1 VTSSHPPPQRAVVGE
16 PGVRCTADRRRITAR
31 GGRRERAPRPG
42 PAAPPSSS
50 TLAAAGGSPRILL
63 VEDDVL
69 LAETVRDWLERAGY
83 DLAGVASDERG
94 AVDLARGHRPD
105 LAVVDVRLVADGD
118 GVAAARAIERVAG
131 TPTLFLTG
139 YPEGLEEA
147 DVGLGWMTK
156 PAREPDLL
164 AAVETALAVAA
175 GVVPLHPPAALRLHA
190 RALPGPLPPA
200 AVIERRYL
208 RAVLDTAPHGV
219 AAVDRD
225 LRIVEA
231 NPALTRRLG
240 VAARTLTGTS
250 LGDLAYGDDGFL
262 AAVRACFTGTGEA
275 LAEREWVARG
285 ADGAP
290 LLLAV
295 AGGLVRDHETA
306 PAAVVLHLR
315 DVLEATPALAPAAE
329 GLHDHLTGLATSAL
343 FADRLELACA
353 RAARTGT
360 AFAVLLIELDGV
372 DGIEERHGAAATAAL
387 LAALAARIDDRRRDV
402 DAAARLARGM
412 FALVLDGP
420 TRDGAL
426 ALAHELTASIRRPV
440 QLALGTVTV
449 AARAGVAWSDDG
461 GVTAETMF
469 HRADLA
475 LCRTRSPGPGPVLC
489 DTD

>member
-1 VTSSHPPPQRAVVGE
+1 
-16 PGVRCTADRRRITAR
+16 
-31 GGRRERAPRPG
+31 
-42 PAAPPSSS
+42 
-50 TLAAAGGSPRILL
+50 
-63 VEDDVL
+63 
-69 LAETVRDWLERAGY
+69 
-83 DLAGVASDERG
+83 
-94 AVDLARGHRPD
+94 
-105 LAVVDVRLVADGD
+105 
-118 GVAAARAIERVAG
+118 
-131 TPTLFLTG
+131 
-139 YPEGLEEA
+139 
-147 DVGLGWMTK
+147 
-156 PAREPDLL
+156 
-164 AAVETALAVAA
+164 
-175 GVVPLHPPAALRLHA
+175 
-190 RALPGPLPPA
+190 
-200 AVIERRYL
+200 
-208 RAVLDTAPHGV
+208 
-219 AAVDRD
+219 
-225 LRIVEA
+225 
-231 NPALTRRLG
+231 
-240 VAARTLTGTS
+240 
-250 LGDLAYGDDGFL
+250 
-262 AAVRACFTGTGEA
+262 
-275 LAEREWVARG
+275 
-285 ADGAP
+285 
-290 LLLAV
+290 
-295 AGGLVRDHETA
+295 VRDHETA

-315 DVLEATPALAPAAE
+315 DVVEATPALAPAAE